1 MIFGKHIN
9 KYYGRY
15 WYLFLG
21 ILLTDILLDVTQ
33 FLFPQLTGYTIKCV
47 QYDAKSFLE
56 SSIPV
61 LHYPDGTQEA
71 IPFYARSFQAVMITM
86 VVAAVVIVGGRIIWR
101 LFSARLAG
109 KIERDMRKE
118 MYAHIQTMS
127 LSYFSNKK
135 IGGLLSYF
143 TQDLQAIKQL
153 FGEGFIFLTDFL
165 VLGSIA
171 LVLMFRLSVNLAL
184 ICAIPLIVF
193 FLFGGLVGKGQTK
206 RSKNA
211 DDAFEHLS
219 DFTEENLQGYS
230 VVKSFRKEKER
241 ENQFAEL
248 ARIAKVKNISL
259 MNFSSLLDGGIN
271 IIISILYA
279 FFLIFGGYSLIH
291 TNPAFLGNIK
301 DVGDFT
307 MFASYQD
314 MLIWPMIAGGILI
327 SEMSNAKAAYQR
339 ISTILDSREDNPDLP
354 SASAHSPLQ
363 GGVEV
368 RNLSFTYPGTEKEI
382 LKDISFRAKPGE
394 IIGIMGRTGSGKS
407 TLVTLLSKL
416 YPIPEGKIFFNGI
429 DINGYTKSSLR
440 EQIGFVAQ
448 TSYLFSGTITETI
461 GFSELP
467 GKKID
472 EEKVKR
478 AASFADVD
486 KDIEEFPL
494 QYSTVL
500 GEKGSTVSG
509 GQRQRLSIARAIYKD
524 PKILILDD
532 SLSAVDADTEKKILS
547 NIRNSHKGVTTFL
560 IAERIS
566 ALEDADKILVL
577 DQGRL
582 VGSGD
587 SKTLLKTCP
596 LFHDI
601 AEMQKLEKEVR

>member
-1 MIFGKHIN
+1 
-9 KYYGRY
+9 
-15 WYLFLG
+15 
-21 ILLTDILLDVTQ
+21 
-33 FLFPQLTGYTIKCV
+33 
-47 QYDAKSFLE
+47 
-56 SSIPV
+56 
-61 LHYPDGTQEA
+61 
-71 IPFYARSFQAVMITM
+71 
-86 VVAAVVIVGGRIIWR
+86 
-101 LFSARLAG
+101 
-109 KIERDMRKE
+109 
-118 MYAHIQTMS
+118 
-127 LSYFSNKK
+127 
-135 IGGLLSYF
+135 
-143 TQDLQAIKQL
+143 
-153 FGEGFIFLTDFL
+153 
-165 VLGSIA
+165 
-171 LVLMFRLSVNLAL
+171 
-184 ICAIPLIVF
+184 
-193 FLFGGLVGKGQTK
+193 
-206 RSKNA
+206 
-211 DDAFEHLS
+211 
-219 DFTEENLQGYS
+219 
-230 VVKSFRKEKER
+230 
-241 ENQFAEL
+241 
-248 ARIAKVKNISL
+248 
-259 MNFSSLLDGGIN
+259 
-271 IIISILYA
+271 
-279 FFLIFGGYSLIH
+279 
-291 TNPAFLGNIK
+291 
-301 DVGDFT
+301 
-307 MFASYQD
+307 
-314 MLIWPMIAGGILI
+314 
-327 SEMSNAKAAYQR
+327 MSNAKAAYQR

-416 YPIPEGKIFFNGI
+416 YPIPEGKILFDGI

-467 GKKID
+467 GVKID

-478 AASFADVD
+478 AASFADID

-494 QYSTVL
+494 QYSTIL

-532 SLSAVDADTEKKILS
+532 SLSAVDADTEKEILS